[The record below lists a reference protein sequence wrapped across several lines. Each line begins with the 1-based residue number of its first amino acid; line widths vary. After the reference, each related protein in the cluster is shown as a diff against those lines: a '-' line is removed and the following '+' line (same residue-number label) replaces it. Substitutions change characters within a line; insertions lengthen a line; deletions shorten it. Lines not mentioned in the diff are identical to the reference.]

1 MILVIGA
8 TGFIGRNLVP
18 VLAKYGRLRILV
30 RRTSNIDPFK
40 EKPNIDIALGD
51 IEKGVGIDDALQN
64 IDMVVHAAART
75 MGKNYLEYYQTNV
88 LGTLNV
94 IRAMKQKGVKKI
106 LFLSSHAACGPS
118 PDKTALTESANPK
131 PISLYGRTKHMAEN
145 IVIRSSLNYVILRP
159 VSVFGPH
166 DMDVLRYIKYVTQSI
181 SPFIGGGEKYLN
193 LIYVEDLVQTI
204 LKIIQ
209 SKTFNDRIYFVND
222 GVQYTLLG
230 LLDKIAS
237 LLNKSTYQICIP
249 KPIAML
255 YGLANDVFLP
265 ARKRA
270 VWRDKIR
277 ELSQK
282 YWLCSNERIGTELNF
297 RANFTFDQAMEK
309 TLRWYKNNGFLD

>member
-1 MILVIGA
+1 MVLITGA
-8 TGFIGRNLVP
+8 TGFVGKNLIP
-18 VLAKYGRLRILV
+18 VLTRYGRLRILV
-30 RRTSNIDPFK
+30 RRTSNIDLFK

-64 IDMVVHAAART
+64 IDIVVHAAART

-94 IRAMKQKGVKKI
+94 IRAMKQRGVKKI
-106 LFLSSHAACGPS
+106 LLLSSHAACGPS

-145 IVIRSSLNYVILRP
+145 IVIRSSLDYVILRP
-159 VSVFGPH
+159 VTVFGPH
-166 DMDVLRYIKYVTQSI
+166 DMDVLRYIRYIAHGI
-181 SPFIGGGEKYLN
+181 SPIIGGGEKYLN
-193 LIYVEDLVQTI
+193 LIYVEDLVLAI
-204 LKIIQ
+204 LKIIE
-209 SKTFNDRIYFVND
+209 SKTFNDGIYFVND
-222 GVQYTLLG
+222 GLQYTLPG
-230 LLDKIAS
+230 VLDRITS
-237 LLNKSTYQICIP
+237 LLNKSTYQIRVP
-249 KPIAML
+249 KPIAMF
-255 YGLANDVFLP
+255 YGLANDLFLP

-282 YWLCSNERIGTELNF
+282 YWLCSNERITAELNF
-297 RANFTFDQAMEK
+297 RANFTFEEAMEK